1 MMRYFLCFITSETDQ
16 WLRDKFTEFLL
27 FPSNMKNNFIG
38 LVPTDDQFFLLYF
51 IIGTYFGPDL
61 RREYPKK
68 SVLQRKGLGL
78 PPYTSNQ
85 LAGSCLRTV
94 EVERVYYHA
103 LRKADPSVV
112 LAQPWLHQF
121 FHGRLPTLYRGE
133 AAAYPRFCDLFPP
146 NLHPHLCCD
155 VYNVVANIVFIN
167 DPDTSSIEPD
177 SIKRFK
183 ELTGLE
189 HLIMDKDCTKSQ
201 TDVHNEALNNA
212 GKKEMS
218 KPDDVL
224 QYASLAASTLPFGDV
239 PLDTEQFDNT
249 SFTSL
254 LKDACDEP
262 FNGMPPDTNGQFD
275 TRPFSSLL
283 KDACGGSFSNMP
295 PDRNGQ
301 FDTTLFSGL
310 LKNDGVGLFT
320 NASPDSST
328 KFGSTPFGSLFK
340 DASPLA
346 EGSIGPSSKHTNSE
360 ELELSIVFLP
370 SCPSKE
376 EISKIVAATK
386 SGFAVSGSAAKGKI
400 GPVLGLLDVGESK
413 DSYLF
418 RVSLPGV
425 QRDEREFT
433 CEVESDG
440 KVLIRGMT
448 TTGDRTVSKYSQVFE
463 MQTQNLCP
471 TGHFTIS
478 FKLPGPVDPQEFSG
492 NFGTDG
498 ILEGI
503 VLKAEGQSK
512 WNRVH

>member
-1 MMRYFLCFITSETDQ
+1 MD
-16 WLRDKFTEFLL
+16 
-27 FPSNMKNNFIG
+27 NNFSG

-61 RREYPKK
+61 QGEYPKK

-78 PPYTSNQ
+78 PPYSSNQ
-85 LAGSCLRTV
+85 LAGSCLRTI

-103 LRKADPSVV
+103 LRKADRSVV

-121 FHGRLPTLYRGE
+121 FHGKLPTLYHKQP
-133 AAAYPRFCDLFPP
+133 AAYPRFCDLFPTS
-146 NLHPHLCCD
+146 LHPHLCCD
-155 VYNVVANIVFIN
+155 VYNVIANIVFIN
-167 DPDTSSIEPD
+167 DPDTSYIEPD
-177 SIKRFK
+177 RLKRFK
-183 ELTGLE
+183 KLTGLE
-189 HLIMDKDCTKSQ
+189 HLTMDKDCTKSQ
-201 TDVHNEALNNA
+201 TDVDYEALNNI
-212 GKKEMS
+212 GKPEMS
-218 KPDDVL
+218 KPDDIL
-224 QYASLAASTLPFGDV
+224 QYASLAATRLPYKETSCCSEPFNDI
-239 PLDTEQFDNT
+239 PHDNEKFDNT

-262 FNGMPPDTNGQFD
+262 FNGVPSDSNGQFD

-283 KDACGGSFSNMP
+283 KDACGGLFSNMP
-295 PDRNGQ
+295 PHCNGQ
-301 FDTTLFSGL
+301 FDTTLFSSL
-310 LKNDGVGLFT
+310 LKNDGVGQLT
-320 NASPDSST
+320 DAPPDSST
-328 KFGSTPFGSLFK
+328 KFGGTSFGSLFK

-346 EGSIGPSSKHTNSE
+346 EESMGPSSKHTNSE
-360 ELELSIVFLP
+360 DLELSIVFLP
-370 SCPSKE
+370 SRPSKE
-376 EISKIVAATK
+376 ELSNIVAATK
-386 SGFAVSGSAAKGKI
+386 SGFAVAGSAARGKI
-400 GPVLGLLDVGESK
+400 GPVLGLLDVGESE

-425 QRDEREFT
+425 KRDEREFT

-448 TTGDRTVSKYSQVFE
+448 TGDRTVHKYSQVFE

-503 VLKAEGQSK
+503 VMKAE
-512 WNRVH
+512 R